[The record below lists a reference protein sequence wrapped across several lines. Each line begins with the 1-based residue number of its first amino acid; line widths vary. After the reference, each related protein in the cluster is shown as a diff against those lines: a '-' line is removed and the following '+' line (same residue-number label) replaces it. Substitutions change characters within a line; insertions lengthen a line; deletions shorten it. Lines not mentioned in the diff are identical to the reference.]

1 MLHLLRRALFKARA
15 KLNPQLLVDAKV
27 YHLIGKSG
35 LFDQDYY
42 AKVVGSIAPY
52 KDLLSHFVAVGH
64 RKQFSPSPYFSTE
77 FYLAQNEDIRRAGVN
92 ALAHYIEYGE
102 AEGRSPSPFFS
113 PKEYL
118 ELNPDLVSFDKS
130 LLFHYLM
137 LGQHEGRKVDLREV
151 EARSV
156 SPYQAWISQNESETY
171 IEISQGLASFSHS
184 PLISIVVPVYNPDEQ
199 HLIDCIESVR
209 NQSYPHWELCL
220 ADDCSTQEY
229 VKPLLEKYAQRDPRI
244 KVIFRESNGHISAA
258 SNSALEKATGEWT
271 ALLDHDDELHQHA
284 LYYVVKALN
293 EQPDAEFVYSDE
305 DKIDQDGKRSDPHF
319 KPNWNLDL
327 LYSQNYVSHLGVY
340 QTHILKT
347 MGGFR
352 VGFEGSQDF
361 DLLLR
366 YSREIDQTKVVHIPR
381 VLYHWRMI
389 EGSTALGAGEKSY
402 TTEAGIKALQAH
414 FSVLDK
420 SVSVEKGKHE
430 NIYKVSWLMKKQPL
444 VSLIM
449 PTYNGVEITKQAID
463 SIIEKSDYRNF
474 EILLVDNNSDDPKAL
489 TYFDEIDQH
498 DQVRVLRYPHPFNFS
513 AINNF
518 AVKHAKGEVIGLI
531 NNDIEVINPEW
542 LTEMVSHAI
551 REDVG
556 CVGAMLYYPND
567 TIQHAGV
574 ITGIGGVA
582 GHSHKYFKRG
592 EHGYFSRL
600 HLVQNLSAVTAACL
614 LVRKSIFE
622 QVDGLNEQNLA
633 IAFNDVDFCLKVQAA
648 GYRNLWTPY
657 AELYHH
663 ESITRGAEDN
673 PEKVERFNKETEFM
687 KKAWGTQTNLDP
699 FYSQNLT
706 LVKEDFS
713 VRT

>member
-1 MLHLLRRALFKARA
+1 MLYLLRRALFKARA
-15 KLNPQLLVDAKV
+15 KLNPQLLVDAKA
-27 YHLIGKSG
+27 YHLIGESG

-64 RKQFSPSPYFSTE
+64 RKQFSPSPFFSTE
-77 FYLAQNEDIRRAGVN
+77 YYLSQNEDIRQAGVN

-102 AEGRSPSPFFS
+102 AEGRSPNPFFN

-118 ELNPDLVSFDKS
+118 ELNPDLAAFDKS
-130 LLFHYLM
+130 LLFHYLQ
-137 LGQHEGRKVDLREV
+137 LGRAEGRRVSASDIV
-151 EARSV
+151 ESSL
-156 SPYQAWISQNESETY
+156 SPYQAWISQNETETY
-171 IEISQGLASFSHS
+171 AEIHQGLASFSHN

-220 ADDCSTQEY
+220 ADDKSTQEH
-229 VKPLLEKYAQRDPRI
+229 VKPLLEHYAQLDSRI
-244 KVIFRESNGHISAA
+244 KVVFREQNGHISAA
-258 SNSALEKATGEWT
+258 SNSALEEATGEWT

-284 LYYVVKALN
+284 LYYVAKALH
-293 EQPDAEFVYSDE
+293 EQPDSEFVYSDE
-305 DKIDQDGKRSDPHF
+305 DKIDQQGKRSDPHF
-319 KPNWNLDL
+319 KSSWNLDL

-340 QTHILKT
+340 KTQILKQI
-347 MGGFR
+347 GGFR
-352 VGFEGSQDF
+352 IGFEGSQDF

-366 YSREIDQTKVVHIPR
+366 YSREIDQSKVVHIPR
-381 VLYHWRMI
+381 VLYHWRMV

-402 TTEAGIKALQAH
+402 TTEAGIKALQDH
-414 FSVLDK
+414 FQALDK
-420 SVSVEKGKHE
+420 PVHVEKGKHD
-430 NIYKVSWLMKKQPL
+430 NIYKVSWLMQEPPL

-449 PTYNGVEITKQAID
+449 PTYNGYAITKQAID

-474 EILLVDNNSDDPKAL
+474 EILLVDNNSDDPQAL
-489 TYFDEIDQH
+489 AYFDEIDKH
-498 DQVRVLRYPHPFNFS
+498 EQVRVLRYPHPFNFS

-518 AVKHAKGEVIGLI
+518 AAKHAKGEVLGFI

-542 LTEMVSHAI
+542 LTEMVSQAV

-622 QVDGLNEQNLA
+622 QVDGLNEQHLA

-673 PEKVERFNKETEFM
+673 PEKVERFNKEMNYM
-687 KKAWGTQTNLDP
+687 KNTWKTHLNVDPCYSRNL
-699 FYSQNLT
+699 ST
-706 LVKEDFS
+706 TREDFS
-713 VRT
+713 LEM